1 MKKVLFYVYLIGA
14 VFAFHG
20 CPIIGPIQ
28 NNAVLVTGSAYI
40 YSPKDSVSVRY
51 YDLEELPHYNIF
63 SPSNYFRQQ
72 EWYPE
77 QSEDIPHSEEKHE
90 LHVRKLTNY
99 DESIVIEGRDIYIN
113 DERWY
118 YGDMQDPADSLF
130 IAWNRDSLRYD
141 TIIIHRNK
149 CPYKV
154 DDIIEQLSL
163 HYPDLIHRLNDME
176 EHNFSNYQLNK
187 DNKNSP
193 RIYLPENPK

>member
-20 CPIIGPIQ
+20 CPIGPIQ
-28 NNAVLVTGSAYI
+28 NNTVLVTGCAHI

-51 YDLEELPHYNIF
+51 YDAAGLPHYNIF

-99 DESIVIEGRDIYIN
+99 DESIVIEGGEIYIN
-113 DERWY
+113 DECWY
-118 YGDMQDPADSLF
+118 YSDMQDPADSLL
-130 IAWNRDSLRYD
+130 IYWNLDSLRYD
-141 TIIIHRNK
+141 TVIIHPNK
-149 CPYKV
+149 CPYEV
-154 DDIIEQLSL
+154 TDVIEQLSL
-163 HYPDLIHRLNDME
+163 HYPDLVHRLNDTE
-176 EHNFSNYQLNK
+176 EHNFSNYQLNCTN
-187 DNKNSP
+187 NKNSP